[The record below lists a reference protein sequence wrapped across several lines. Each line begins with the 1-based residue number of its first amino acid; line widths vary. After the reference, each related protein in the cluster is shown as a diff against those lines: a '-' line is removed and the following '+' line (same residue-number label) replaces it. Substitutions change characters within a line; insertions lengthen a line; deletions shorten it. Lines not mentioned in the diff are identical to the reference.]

1 MLQQDEKT
9 SICSREMRSRMKE
22 IRAISGLPGSSATTC
37 GWAGRR
43 SVAREVPAGTN
54 VGCGIDSMREGSI
67 DLHHDLDSRMFYDLN
82 LTKTKRIITP
92 VLY

>member
-1 MLQQDEKT
+1 
-9 SICSREMRSRMKE
+9 MKK
-22 IRAISGLPGSSATTC
+22 IARIWSPWIISYHVRLGRTTT
-37 GWAGRR
+37 
-43 SVAREVPAGTN
+43 VAREVPAGTN

-82 LTKTKRIITP
+82 MQIKTKRIITP